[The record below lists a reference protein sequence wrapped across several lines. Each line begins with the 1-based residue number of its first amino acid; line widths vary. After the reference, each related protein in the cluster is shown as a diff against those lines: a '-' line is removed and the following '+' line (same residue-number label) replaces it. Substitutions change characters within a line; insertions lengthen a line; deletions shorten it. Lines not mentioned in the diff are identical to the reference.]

1 MAFGLL
7 GWKDQV
13 DHGISLSTVADQFVF
28 SAEFQNT
35 YGNLSNQGFVEQL
48 YHNVL
53 VRAGEAAGVAGWTAQ
68 LTSGQMD
75 RGDVLLGFSES
86 LEPQLNTAS
95 VIDHGVWFV

>member
-7 GWKDQV
+7 GWKDAV
-13 DHGISLSTVADQFVF
+13 DHGMSLSTVADGFVF

-53 VRAGEAAGVAGWTAQ
+53 DRAGEAAGVAGWTAATRQ
-68 LTSGQMD
+68 RADGSRRCVARL
-75 RGDVLLGFSES
+75 F
-86 LEPQLNTAS
+86 
-95 VIDHGVWFV
+95 